1 MKKEE
6 LAFFFSFSSFFLFE
20 LSLKFFYMNKGKQN
34 LWDYPSFSCLFNL
47 HSSTRVL
54 HFQVVNANVS
64 LKRLEEL
71 LLAEERILLPNPP
84 LEPGL
89 PAISIKNGCFS
100 WDSKVCRLVHVFCC
114 QKKNTLSCKQNYC
127 SL

>member
-1 MKKEE
+1 MSKR
-6 LAFFFSFSSFFLFE
+6 
-20 LSLKFFYMNKGKQN
+20 KQN
-34 LWDYPSFSCLFNL
+34 QWDHPSFGCLFNL
-47 HSSTRVL
+47 HGCTFALRS
-54 HFQVVNANVS
+54 QVVNANVS

-100 WDSKVCRLVHVFCC
+100 WESKVCRLVDIFFC
-114 QKKNTLSCKQNYC
+114 
-127 SL
+127 